1 MSYYVCKGAKLKCSF
16 GSDQSDLGVMHPMQA
31 VNLHG
36 QPMANI
42 QDYKPMMNIQPFGQC
57 KSLANP
63 TVASATAANNG
74 KLQEMPC
81 IPNTTSPWTPGNMK
95 VLLKGMP
102 ALMNDCKLMCMWAG
116 IIEITNAGQN
126 DVETGAASASGD
138 EIDFDA
144 LGFGKLLDIDF
155 SL

>member
-1 MSYYVCKGAKLKCSF
+1 MHLV
-16 GSDQSDLGVMHPMQA
+16 QSA
-31 VNLHG
+31 NLHG

-63 TVASATAANNG
+63 TVAAATAANSG

-81 IPNTTSPWTPGNMK
+81 VPNTTSPWIPGNAK
-95 VLLKGMP
+95 VLVKGIP

-116 IIEITNAGQN
+116 MIEITDAGQN
-126 DVETGAASASGD
+126 DVETGAASAGGD
-138 EIDFDA
+138 EIDF
-144 LGFGKLLDIDF
+144 GFGKLLDIDF
-155 SL
+155 SV